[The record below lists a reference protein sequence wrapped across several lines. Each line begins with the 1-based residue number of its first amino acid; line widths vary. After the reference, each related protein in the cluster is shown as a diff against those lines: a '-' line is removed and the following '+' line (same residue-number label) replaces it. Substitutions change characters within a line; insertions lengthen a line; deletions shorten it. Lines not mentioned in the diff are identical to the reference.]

1 MPSKTVLI
9 LGGTHEARELA
20 RRLTLEM
27 GKRLRVITS
36 LAGRRES
43 KPGLAGEV
51 RVGGFGGIA
60 GLSQYLADTGVDLVV
75 DATHPFSATISDHAG
90 VACTGAGVPR
100 LQLRRPAWRM
110 PKKADWIEVASLA
123 EAADILPKFARRVLL
138 TTGARGIEAFAKL
151 PGIWFLVRLID
162 APKGPLPLARYEV
175 VTGMPPYG
183 LEDERALLKRHDIDT
198 LVAKRSGGQ
207 ATAAKITVAIEAK
220 VKIVLIRRPPP
231 EPGPQAETVD
241 ECLAWVKNY
250 L

>member
-9 LGGTHEARELA
+9 LGGTQEARELA

-27 GKRLRVITS
+27 GRRLRVVTS
-36 LAGRRES
+36 LAGKRDA

-51 RVGGFGGIA
+51 RVGGFGGIP
-60 GLSQYLADTGVDLVV
+60 GLAKYLADTGIDLVV
-75 DATHPFSATISDHAG
+75 DATHPFSAVISDHAA

-110 PKKADWIEVASLA
+110 PGKADWIEVDSLA
-123 EAADILPKFARRVLL
+123 EAAEILAKFARRVLL
-138 TTGARGIEAFAKL
+138 TTGARGLEAFAKL

-175 VTGMPPYG
+175 ITGMPPYS
-183 LEDERALLKRHDIDT
+183 LEEERALIKRHDIDT

-207 ATAAKITVAIEAK
+207 ATAAKITAAAEAK

-241 ECLAWVKNY
+241 ECVAWVKSH